1 VVTLS
6 DPCARLPID
15 TFSPQSL
22 TSEAA
27 ARRACVIRFFS
38 ILAVAT
44 VCCLAV
50 PEPASSQSTPADPVK
65 TDVPAA
71 GSDQPAEPE
80 QIDDGEAEP
89 EAISEPPLSE
99 TEQWAQRFELLLD
112 GMDKGEK
119 EPTDADALYMELAPI
134 LQERRQKLRIALV
147 WARSPIAVI
156 SVGKQTPETSQG
168 EAGVEA
174 EQTPEVPAAMPQ
186 PQPITVKNLHAILTA
201 LYGTRIGLLQHVT
214 PEFRAGVT
222 GAGLTGVRELN
233 GEIEQ
238 LILHVRF
245 QVLSIPQEFA
255 NATNILRRAPLPII
269 GHTLELILALVVFFW
284 WRRWAASG
292 LAKARRKLL
301 DARPRRRRN
310 LQIAKFLWYVDR
322 VRSPL
327 EWLVLL
333 AVFFSVVDLPI
344 QDELE
349 KAPWIAA
356 QWVLLAWFAVAF
368 INAMAARGIAGLSG
382 ETAALRLRSLQLV
395 AAWLVLLGLGLDLAV
410 EYTGRG
416 TIYAWFWMLFE
427 ILTLPVLILLIA
439 LWRSEIIRQLENEPK
454 NPAWVRNA
462 LQHKRGPR
470 SYVSAAVASP
480 YLITVRL
487 QQQFLRAISGLEWG
501 KRLQASLYKRELT
514 REKARLGA
522 LGGTPISAE
531 LRDQLLLGKGQIID
545 KVARGELARLVE
557 LVEEGRGGVAVIV
570 AERGCGKSLMLQR
583 LAAKFEHQA
592 LVFDCPPDGY
602 EAFETAFARA
612 LGLSEDK
619 ASSGEIAGGLKKLG
633 TRLVGIDN
641 LHRLVRPV
649 KGGQQ
654 GLDRLYKLLRE
665 VGGRMLWV
673 GTIDKLTWQFLNSVR
688 ADRAM
693 TPAMI
698 ELPLWTGEQIGGL
711 IDHRCRD
718 ADITPDFGQLVLPRH
733 DDDAGQE
740 TLAER
745 NRLAFH
751 HLLWDAADGNP
762 AIALRLWADSLAV
775 TEDGNFIV
783 HLPSP
788 SATSEIEKL
797 TPTQLLVLRVIAQ
810 SELIARDEIVENLRF
825 SESNVGN
832 AILVSLQQGWIKE
845 VDGRYRLSWD
855 WYRTITRVLVRRN
868 FLYR

>member
-1 VVTLS
+1 MT
-6 DPCARLPID
+6 
-15 TFSPQSL
+15 
-22 TSEAA
+22 
-27 ARRACVIRFFS
+27 RFFS
-38 ILAVAT
+38 VLALAT
-44 VCCLAV
+44 VCFLAA
-50 PEPASSQSTPADPVK
+50 PEPASSQSTPSDPGK

-71 GSDQPAEPE
+71 GSDQPAAPE
-80 QIDDGEAEP
+80 TTDGGEAEQQTTS
-89 EAISEPPLSE
+89 EAPLSE
-99 TEQWAQRFELLLD
+99 TEQWAQRFETLLD
-112 GMDKGEK
+112 GLRKGKK
-119 EPTDADALYMELAPI
+119 ERQDADALYIELAPI
-134 LQERRQKLRIALV
+134 LQERRQKLRKALV

-156 SVGKQTPETSQG
+156 SVDKQTLQTSQEG
-168 EAGVEA
+168 AGVEA
-174 EQTPEVPAAMPQ
+174 EQTAEVPAATPQ
-186 PQPITVKNLHAILTA
+186 PEPITVKNLHATVTA
-201 LYGTRIGLLQHVT
+201 LYDTRIELLQHVT
-214 PEFRAGVT
+214 TEFRAGVT

-233 GEIEQ
+233 REIEQ
-238 LILHVRF
+238 LTLHVRF
-245 QVLSIPQEFA
+245 LALSIPQEVA
-255 NATNILRRAPLPII
+255 DWPWKLKRAPLPII
-269 GHTLELILALVVFFW
+269 GRALELVLALVVFFW

-292 LAKARRKLL
+292 LAQSRRKLL

-310 LQIAKFLWYVDR
+310 LRIAKFLWYVDR

-395 AAWLVLLGLGLDLAV
+395 AAWLVLLGLGLNLAE

-439 LWRSEIIRQLENEPK
+439 LWRSEIFRQLENEPR

-462 LQHKRGPR
+462 LKHKRGLR
-470 SYVSAAVASP
+470 SYVSAGVASP

-501 KRLQASLYKRELT
+501 RRLQASLYKRELT
-514 REKARLGA
+514 REMARLGA
-522 LGGTPISAE
+522 LGGKPISAE
-531 LRDQLLLGKGQIID
+531 LRDQLLVGRGQIID

-557 LVEEGRGGVAVIV
+557 LVEDDRGGVAVIV

-583 LAAKFEHQA
+583 LAAKFERQA
-592 LVFDCPPDGY
+592 LIFDCPPAGY
-602 EAFETAFARA
+602 EAFHKAFAGA

-619 ASSGEIAGGLKKLG
+619 ASLGEITRGLKDCG
-633 TRLVGIDN
+633 APLVGIDN
-641 LHRLVRPV
+641 IHRLIRPV

-654 GLDRLYKLLRE
+654 GLDRLSQLFRE
-665 VGGRMLWV
+665 TGGRILWV
-673 GTIDKLTWQFLNSVR
+673 LTIDKLTWHFLNSVR
-688 ADRAM
+688 AERAV
-693 TPAMI
+693 TPAI
-698 ELPLWTGEQIGGL
+698 FELALWTEEQIGDL
-711 IDHRCRD
+711 INHRCHD
-718 ADITPDFGQLVLPRH
+718 ADITPDFAQLILPRH

-745 NRLAFH
+745 NRLAFYRF
-751 HLLWDAADGNP
+751 LWDAADGNP
-762 AIALRLWADSLAV
+762 AVALRLWADSLAI
-775 TEDGNFIV
+775 TEDGKFVV

-810 SELIARDEIVENLRF
+810 SELIARDEIVESLRF
-825 SESNVGN
+825 SQANVGN
-832 AILVSLQQGWIKE
+832 AILVSLQQGWIEE

-868 FLYR
+868 FLDR

>member
-1 VVTLS
+1 M
-6 DPCARLPID
+6 
-15 TFSPQSL
+15 
-22 TSEAA
+22 
-27 ARRACVIRFFS
+27 IRFFP
-38 ILAVAT
+38 ILALAT
-44 VCCLAV
+44 VCFLAA
-50 PEPASSQSTPADPVK
+50 PEPASSQSPSPEPEKA
-65 TDVPAA
+65 DVPAA
-71 GSDQPAEPE
+71 GSDQPA
-80 QIDDGEAEP
+80 AP
-89 EAISEPPLSE
+89 EATASGEIEQQTAVEAPLSE
-99 TEQWAQRFELLLD
+99 TEQWAQRLELLLD
-112 GMDKGEK
+112 EIRKGEK
-119 EPTDADALYMELAPI
+119 ERKDADALYMELAPI
-134 LQERRQKLRIALV
+134 LQERRRKLRKALV
-147 WARSPIAVI
+147 WAQSPIAII
-156 SVGKQTPETSQG
+156 SVDEQTLQTSQEG
-168 EAGVEA
+168 AGVEA
-174 EQTPEVPAAMPQ
+174 EQTAEVPGATPQ
-186 PQPITVKNLHAILTA
+186 PQPITVKNLHATVTA
-201 LYGTRIGLLQHVT
+201 LYDMRIGLLQHVT
-214 PEFRAGVT
+214 TEFRAGVT

-310 LQIAKFLWYVDR
+310 LRIAKFLWYVDR

-382 ETAALRLRSLQLV
+382 ESAALRLRSLQLV

-439 LWRSEIIRQLENEPK
+439 LWRSEIFRQLENEPK

-501 KRLQASLYKRELT
+501 RRLQASLYKRELT
-514 REKARLGA
+514 REKARLGT
-522 LGGTPISAE
+522 LGGQPISAE
-531 LRDQLLLGKGQIID
+531 LRDRLLVGRGQIID
-545 KVARGELARLVE
+545 KVARGELTRLAE
-557 LVEEGRGGVAVIV
+557 LVEDDRGGVAVIV

-583 LAAKFEHQA
+583 LAMKFERQA
-592 LVFDCPPDGY
+592 LIFDCPPAGY
-602 EAFETAFARA
+602 EAFQKAFAGA

-619 ASSGEIAGGLKKLG
+619 ASSGEIARGLKKCG
-633 TRLVGIDN
+633 ARLVGIDN
-641 LHRLVRPV
+641 LHRLIRPV

-654 GLDRLYKLLRE
+654 GLDRLSQLFRE
-665 VGGRMLWV
+665 TGGRILWIL
-673 GTIDKLTWQFLNSVR
+673 TIDKLTWHFLNSVR
-688 ADRAM
+688 AERAV
-693 TPAMI
+693 TPAI
-698 ELPLWTGEQIGGL
+698 FELLLWTEEQIGDL
-711 IDHRCRD
+711 IDQRCRD
-718 ADITPDFGQLVLPRH
+718 AGITPDFGQLILPRH

-751 HLLWDAADGNP
+751 RLLWDAADGNP
-762 AIALRLWADSLAV
+762 AVALRLWADSLAV
-775 TEDGNFIV
+775 TEDGKVIV

-788 SATSEIEKL
+788 PATSEIEKL

-810 SELIARDEIVENLRF
+810 SELIARDEIVESLRF
-825 SESNVGN
+825 SEANVGN
-832 AILVSLQQGWIKE
+832 AILVSLQQGWVEE

-868 FLYR
+868 FLDR